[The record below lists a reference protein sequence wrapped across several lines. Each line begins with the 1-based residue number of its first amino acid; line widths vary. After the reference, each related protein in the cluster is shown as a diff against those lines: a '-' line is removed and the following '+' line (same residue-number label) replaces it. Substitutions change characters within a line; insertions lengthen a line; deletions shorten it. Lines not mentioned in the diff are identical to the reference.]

1 MVRIVRAL
9 GLIGLATVASCI
21 SPERYREATS
31 ANQVLREQMAEL
43 ERVNLSF
50 QKEVAQ
56 LGEEIDRLRPRAL
69 GASYIEEQK
78 KELSRILAK
87 LRAGSG
93 TGNLPAGV
101 EPVSIS
107 DGVALR
113 VEGSVLFDSGSAD
126 LSANGKST
134 LKQLVETVRGHGG
147 AVRISGHTDSD
158 PIKHSSWKD
167 NTRLSV
173 GRALSV
179 RDFLIGNGVEPDT
192 LSVAGY
198 GEFQPVDPADKARNR
213 RVEIVLLR

>member
-1 MVRIVRAL
+1 MVRTVRAL
-9 GLIGLATVASCI
+9 GLVGLATLASCI
-21 SPERYREATS
+21 SPERYREATA

-43 ERVNLSF
+43 ERVNLGF

-56 LGEEIDRLRPRAL
+56 LGEEIGRLKPRAL

-78 KELSRILAK
+78 QELARILAK
-87 LRAGSG
+87 LRAGSS

-134 LKQLVETVRGHGG
+134 LQQLVATVKEHGG

-173 GRALSV
+173 ARALSV
-179 RDFLIGNGVEPDT
+179 RDFLIGHGVDPES